1 MQNRTTCSKTN
12 YFFGGRG
19 NLPLEGGKLP
29 LSSGKLPPKFTSELV
44 KQSER
49 EKSPF
54 LSPAL
59 YPLSLPTRDAPPI
72 LFRVLKRY
80 KTCSSLP
87 SLATLLTLF
96 GEYFEGSSVSSSERP
111 SSVSSIFEVVS
122 SFCRSI
128 HSIVVRSSFDRSFL
142 TILSIK

>member
-1 MQNRTTCSKTN
+1 MFQNKLIFRPKWQFATR
-12 YFFGGRG
+12 GRQIAC
-19 NLPLEGGKLP
+19 LEWQIAILAFIYVGTREAVPG
-29 LSSGKLPPKFTSELV
+29 
-44 KQSER
+44 R

-59 YPLSLPTRDAPPI
+59 YPLSLPTRDAPPV
-72 LFRVLKRY
+72 LFRVLKSY

-96 GEYFEGSSVSSSERP
+96 GECFEGWSVSSSERP

-122 SFCRSI
+122 SFRRSI
-128 HSIVVRSSFDRSFL
+128 HSTVVRSSFDRSFL